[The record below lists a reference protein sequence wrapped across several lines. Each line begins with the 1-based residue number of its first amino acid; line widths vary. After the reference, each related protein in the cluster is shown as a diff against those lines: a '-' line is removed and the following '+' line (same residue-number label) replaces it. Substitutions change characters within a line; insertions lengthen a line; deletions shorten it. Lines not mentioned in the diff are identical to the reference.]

1 MKITLKRIARK
12 STYTIGQLWI
22 YGQKVCDT
30 LEDTD
35 RGLRQDM
42 PLATLRQK
50 KIAGK
55 TAIPT
60 GTYTLNLYAPSPRF
74 GSQPFYKEVCGG
86 CLPRLTNVP
95 AYEGVLIHCGNTAAD
110 TEGCILVGQ
119 NLQVGKVLNSK
130 DTFRKLWRDY
140 LANAKKT
147 GEKVTLEVLRL

>member
-1 MKITLKRIARK
+1 MEITLKRIARK

-22 YGQKVCDT
+22 NGQKVCDT

-35 RGLRQDM
+35 RGLSQDM
-42 PLATLRQK
+42 PIATLRQK

-60 GTYTLNLYAPSPRF
+60 GTYTIDLYTPSPRF
-74 GSQPFYKEVCGG
+74 GSQPFYKEVCSG

-130 DTFRKLWRDY
+130 NTFRKLWHDY
-140 LANAKKT
+140 LQKAKET
-147 GEKVTLEVLRL
+147 GESVTVVIG

>member
-1 MKITLKRIARK
+1 MEITLKRIARK

-22 YGQKVCDT
+22 NGQKVCDT

-35 RGLRQDM
+35 RGLSQNM

-60 GTYTLNLYAPSPRF
+60 GTYTLSLNTISPRF
-74 GSQPFYKEVCGG
+74 GQQTFYKQVCGG
-86 CLPRLTNVP
+86 WLPRLLDVP
-95 AYEGVLIHCGNTAAD
+95 AFEGVLIHCGNTADD
-110 TEGCILVGQ
+110 TDGCILVGR

-130 DTFRKLWRDY
+130 DTFRSLYNDHLRTARKM
-140 LANAKKT
+140 
-147 GEKVTLEVLRL
+147 GEKVVIEII

>member
-22 YGQKVCDT
+22 NGQKVCDT

-35 RGLRQDM
+35 RGLSQDM
-42 PLATLRQK
+42 PLVTLRQK

-60 GTYTLNLYAPSPRF
+60 GTYNLNLYVPSPRF

-147 GEKVTLEVLRL
+147 GEKVTIEVLRS

>member
-22 YGQKVCDT
+22 NGQKVCDT

-35 RGLRQDM
+35 RGLSQNM

-60 GTYTLNLYAPSPRF
+60 GTYTLNLYTPSPRF
-74 GSQPFYKEVCGG
+74 SSQPFYKEVCGG

-110 TEGCILVGQ
+110 TDGCILVGR
-119 NLQVGKVLNSK
+119 NLQVGKVLYSK
-130 DTFRKLWRDY
+130 ETFRMIWKDY
-140 LANAKKT
+140 FSKAKAKK
-147 GEKVTLEVLRL
+147 EIVELEIV

>member
-22 YGQKVCDT
+22 NGQKVCDT

-35 RGLRQDM
+35 RGLSQDM

-60 GTYTLNLYAPSPRF
+60 GTYTLDLYVPSPRF
-74 GSQPFYKEVCGG
+74 GSQPFYREVCGG

-147 GEKVTLEVLRL
+147 GEKVTIEVLRS

>member
-22 YGQKVCDT
+22 NGQKVCDT

-35 RGLRQDM
+35 RGLSQNM

-60 GTYTLNLYAPSPRF
+60 GTYPINLYTPSPRF

-95 AYEGVLIHCGNTAAD
+95 AYEGVLIHCGNTAAHTD
-110 TEGCILVGQ
+110 GCILVGR

-130 DTFRKLWRDY
+130 ETFRMIWKDY
-140 LANAKKT
+140 FSKAKAKK
-147 GEKVTLEVLRL
+147 EIVELEIV

>member
-22 YGQKVCDT
+22 NGQKVCDT

-35 RGLRQDM
+35 RGLSQNM

-60 GTYTLNLYAPSPRF
+60 GTYPINLYTPSPRF

-95 AYEGVLIHCGNTAAD
+95 AYEGVLIHCGNTAAHTD
-110 TEGCILVGQ
+110 GCILVGR
-119 NLQVGKVLNSK
+119 NLQVGKVLYSK
-130 DTFRKLWRDY
+130 ETFRMIWKDY
-140 LANAKKT
+140 FSKAKAKK
-147 GEKVTLEVLRL
+147 EIVELEIV

>member
-12 STYTIGQLWI
+12 TTYTIGQLWI
-22 YGQKVCDT
+22 NGQEVCDT

-55 TAIPT
+55 TATPT
-60 GTYTLNLYAPSPRF
+60 GTYTLTLYTPPPRF

-130 DTFRKLWRDY
+130 NTFRKLWRDY

-147 GEKVTLEVLRL
+147 GEKVTIEVI